1 MLSGDAALHTASFGG
16 AHWQLTRRC
25 ALTPR
30 QMLLSF
36 CVIAVA
42 SALTAGLFA
51 WHGVWLVPFWCLLEV
66 ILAGAMYLLYMIH
79 AIDGEQ
85 ITLDAQ
91 GRLAID
97 VVRGT
102 RTRHYEMNP
111 CWSRLERG
119 GPHRDRL
126 WLCCR
131 RLRVEVAT
139 QLPVRERRRIE
150 SELRRALAR
159 TQAGRP
165 AGDQGALTSYPTR

>member
-1 MLSGDAALHTASFGG
+1 MSSANAALNIAQAG
-16 AHWQLTRRC
+16 AARWQLTRRC

-36 CVIAVA
+36 WVIAVA
-42 SALTAGLFA
+42 SALTAALFA
-51 WHGVWLVPFWCLLEV
+51 WHGVWLVPFWCLIEV

-91 GRLAID
+91 GRLAVD
-97 VVRGT
+97 VVRGM
-102 RTRHYEMNP
+102 RTHHYEMNP

-150 SELRRALAR
+150 SEIRRALAVA
-159 TQAGRP
+159 QAGRP
-165 AGDQGALTSYPTR
+165 AMDA